1 MKFGKADKSGDD
13 RTVVTIFILAVP
25 KQMDVV
31 CWKGPG
37 QSIRADQEV
46 DRKAELGKKLDRG
59 V

>member
-1 MKFGKADKSGDD
+1 MIAQLIA
-13 RTVVTIFILAVP
+13 IFILAVP

-37 QSIRADQEV
+37 QSIRVDREV
-46 DRKAELGKKLDRG
+46 DRKAELGEKLDRG